1 MKIVTLNAKNKRYA
15 LIFMKYDHAGIGGKC
30 IDNTITYY
38 YSDSLKELERLKLDI
53 LNASGYKYYPNI
65 DIYDYKEMRYVK

>member
-15 LIFMKYDHAGIGGKC
+15 LIFMKLDRAGGKC

-38 YSDSLKELERLKLDI
+38 YSDSIKELAKLELDI
-53 LNASGYKYYPNI
+53 RNASGYKYYPSI
-65 DIYDYKEMRYVK
+65 DIYDYKESRYVR